1 MGLSKELIQQFVDVT
16 NDMQER
22 NSETF
27 VLATAVVSDGKTYVK
42 IDGSEILTPVKST
55 TKLNEGDRVTVMIK
69 NHTATVTGNIT
80 SPSVDGKEVENKI
93 DEFGTIVADE
103 IIAQNGKIDN
113 IISENVEIKNT
124 LTAVNAEIEHLVAEY
139 VEITGKLEAN
149 EAEINKLKVGKLDA
163 DTAEITYATIES
175 LKATNIE
182 VSNIKGEFADFSQL
196 TAEDLKA
203 LNASIKNLETE
214 KLNVKDAEIKFA
226 NIDFSNIGMAA
237 IKELF
242 AQSGIIKDLTTENG
256 TITGELV
263 GVTIKGD
270 LIEAETL
277 VADKLVVKGEDG
289 LYYKLNV
296 SGNKVESE
304 QTEYNSLNGSIITAK
319 SITATKISVSDLVA
333 FDATIGGFK
342 ITDNSIYSGVKE
354 SVNNSTRGIYLD
366 NTGQVSF
373 GDTNNFMKFF
383 KDADGAWKLEI
394 SASSM
399 TIGTSNKNVEDII
412 DDATNKVDKTVK
424 SIIEY
429 FASNDNPSEPPVD
442 GWSTDPPQWSNGF
455 YIWSKTITTLMDDS
469 TSETAPVCI
478 TGAKGSDAILLNVIS
493 SNGHM
498 FKNNKTSTTL
508 TVEIIF
514 GNVTITSSRD
524 MYLYFGGEAK
534 LIWQQKK
541 RGETSYSNVDPS
553 DPRLSDNGFIFT
565 ITAEDLRLETVYNC
579 LLDC

>member
-16 NDMQER
+16 NDIQER

-80 SPSVDGKEVENKI
+80 SPSVDSGEVENKI
-93 DEFGTIVADE
+93 DEFGA
-103 IIAQNGKIDN
+103 IIAKDITAQNGKIDN
-113 IISENVEIKNT
+113 LTSENVTIKNT
-124 LTAVNAEIEHLVAEY
+124 LTAVNADIENLVAEN

-149 EAEINKLKVGKLDA
+149 EAEINKIKVGKLDA
-163 DTAEITYATIES
+163 DTATITYATIES

-182 VSNIKGEFADFSQL
+182 VNNIKGEFADFSQL

-203 LNASIKNLETE
+203 LNASIKNLDAE
-214 KLNVKDAEIKFA
+214 KLNAKDAEIKFA

-242 AQSGIIKDLTTENG
+242 TQSGIIKDLTTENG

-354 SVNNSTRGIYLD
+354 SANNSTRGIYLD

-373 GDTNNFMKFF
+373 GDANNFMKFF
-383 KDADGAWKLEI
+383 KDVDGGWKLEI

-399 TIGTSNKNVEDII
+399 TIGTSNKNVEDMIE
-412 DDATNKVDKTVK
+412 DTTNKVDKTVK
-424 SIIEY
+424 SIVEY
-429 FASNDNPSEPPVD
+429 FASNDDPSEPPVD
-442 GWSTDPPQWSNGF
+442 GWSTEPPQWSNGV

>member
-1 MGLSKELIQQFVDVT
+1 MSLSKELIQQFVDVT
-16 NDMQER
+16 NDIQER

-80 SPSVDGKEVENKI
+80 SPSVDSGEVENKI
-93 DEFGTIVADE
+93 DEFGTIIAED
-103 IIAQNGKIDN
+103 ITAQNGKIDN
-113 IISENVEIKNT
+113 LISENVTIKNT
-124 LTAVNAEIEHLVAEY
+124 LTAVNADIENLVAEN

-149 EAEINKLKVGKLDA
+149 EAEINKIKVGKLDA

-182 VSNIKGEFADFSQL
+182 VNNIKGEFADFSQL

-203 LNASIKNLETE
+203 LNASIKNLDAE
-214 KLNVKDAEIKFA
+214 KLNVRDAEIKFA

-242 AQSGIIKDLTTENG
+242 TQSGIIKDLTTENG

-383 KDADGAWKLEI
+383 KDVDGAWKLEI

-399 TIGTSNKNVEDII
+399 TIGTSNKNVEDIL

-424 SIIEY
+424 SVIEY
-429 FASNDNPSEPPVD
+429 FASNDDPSEPPVD
-442 GWSTDPPQWSNGF
+442 GWSTTPPQWSNGV

-524 MYLYFGGEAK
+524 MYIYFGGEAK